1 MQAGK
6 NNDLSYV
13 HKGNALKR
21 KSNEKKSGIK
31 YLKEASQTLQEKRK
45 KISHYLIYFINNV
58 SLPTTFDS
66 KIVFFTELSFYDFT
80 GKYVACV
87 YCSTYSRVKF

>member
-1 MQAGK
+1 MQAEK

-45 KISHYLIYFINNV
+45 KVSH
-58 SLPTTFDS
+58 
-66 KIVFFTELSFYDFT
+66 
-80 GKYVACV
+80 
-87 YCSTYSRVKF
+87 